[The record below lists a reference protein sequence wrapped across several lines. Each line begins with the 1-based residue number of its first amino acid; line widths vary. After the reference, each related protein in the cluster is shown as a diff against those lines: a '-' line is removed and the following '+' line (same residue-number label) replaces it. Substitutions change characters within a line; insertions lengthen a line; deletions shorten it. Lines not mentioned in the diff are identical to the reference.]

1 MKHEIIYTEYYA
13 LIVSDEEISYEN
25 YAIHLA
31 DKWILEVGAIHQSN
45 GHKTIM
51 DKEYG
56 YNRTRREILAK
67 YCKKIIAHRPLTD
80 APIVEGVPLLP
91 EFSEEDS
98 IKDYSLDSAKEF
110 ALNHFNGLEP
120 KYRKGG
126 YITIKSILD
135 VLKIGVE
142 CGHKFGL
149 KQAKETYKYTEE
161 DLRRAI
167 AFGGTKVAMKDS
179 LNSSNV
185 DDYIQSLQQPK
196 RPKYF
201 ETVCDCQECGANKTN
216 LSLDMGCE
224 NKIATITNPQGQTEI
239 VGEYIY
245 E

>member
-1 MKHEIIYTEYYA
+1 MKEIIYTEHYA

-56 YNRTRREILAK
+56 YNGIRREILAK

-80 APIVEGVPLLP
+80 APIFEGVPLLP

-98 IKDYSLDSAKEF
+98 IKDYSLDAAKEF

-161 DLRRAI
+161 DLRN
-167 AFGGTKVAMKDS
+167 AFYNGWLYRGEKQYQYPKA
-179 LNSSNV
+179 LNEF
-185 DDYIQSLQQPK
+185 IQSLQQPE

-201 ETVCDCQECGANKTN
+201 ECEMSPMNLDEIRENGKGFLHTNTNK
-216 LSLDMGCE
+216 MVV
-224 NKIATITNPQGQTEI
+224 ITNSQGQTEL
-239 VGEYIY
+239 VGKYIY
-245 E
+245 

>member
-13 LIVSDEEISYEN
+13 LIVSDEEMVEGDYALLKGKDYFEIQKALLSCLKNAFRNAECWNAEN
-25 YAIHLA
+25 RVH
-31 DKWILEVGAIHQSN
+31 N
-45 GHKTIM
+45 TGH
-51 DKEYG
+51 
-56 YNRTRREILAK
+56 R
-67 YCKKIIAHRPLTD
+67 KIIAHKPLTD
-80 APIVEGVPLLP
+80 APIFEGVPLLP

-98 IKDYSLDSAKEF
+98 IKDYSLDAAKEF

-161 DLRRAI
+161 DILDAWELGASEGLPLTRE
-167 AFGGTKVAMKDS
+167 KKDK
-179 LNSSNV
+179 L
-185 DDYIQSLQQPK
+185 IKSLQQPK

-224 NKIATITNPQGQTEI
+224 NKIATITNSQGQTEL
-239 VGEYIY
+239 VGKYTF
-245 E
+245 